1 MWGAVVIRIGAFSV
15 YDTIVK
21 FKNLGTLL
29 LIISGFYMNTPNLD
43 HATEACFLRKEE
55 ALASREIVS
64 VVRVPVST
72 DQKIG
77 AFCSSF

>member
-1 MWGAVVIRIGAFSV
+1 
-15 YDTIVK
+15 
-21 FKNLGTLL
+21 
-29 LIISGFYMNTPNLD
+29 MNTPNLD

-77 AFCSSF
+77 AFCSSFSCCH